1 MWAIKNHTPY
11 AATGMWGR
19 DREGV
24 HEWICAV
31 KETCI
36 IRRDVRH
43 KLADEQPAPLLL
55 PEYHG
60 EPGESSL
67 RYEAELVGM
76 KPTTDILLNGTA
88 YAPGGRPAHEF
99 HVSMHVGAV

>member
-19 DREGV
+19 DKDGV
-24 HEWICAV
+24 HEWIVAI
-31 KETCI
+31 KGTFDI
-36 IRRDVRH
+36 KRDGRLA
-43 KLADEQPAPLLL
+43 LADEQPVPLLL

-60 EPGESSL
+60 EAGESSL
-67 RYEAELVGM
+67 RYEADLVGM

-99 HVSMHVGAV
+99 Q